1 MSAVVDFG
9 VTKDTSL
16 STVFTSNEAAVAALM
31 RLYAREGQIIAD
43 VTFGR
48 GVFWKA
54 VPFVEA
60 LYDFRPTD
68 LLTGVD
74 FCALPYAAATI
85 DVLVLDPPYRY
96 TPAANQAHVTDAQY
110 QLQAS
115 APTRTQGVIELYL
128 DGLREA
134 YRVLRLGGFAFV
146 KCQDTVQDGKNI
158 WTHCQLM
165 KEAEGMGYAVR
176 DLAVVTNEAAPA
188 TRWSFQRH
196 LRKHHSYFLV
206 LRKGG
211 HFPFGLPSVEK
222 R

>member
-1 MSAVVDFG
+1 MSAAVDLG
-9 VTKDTSL
+9 VSKDAAL
-16 STVFTSNEAAVAALM
+16 STVFASNESAVAALM
-31 RLYAREGQIIAD
+31 RLYAREGQTVAD
-43 VTFGR
+43 VTYGR

-54 VPFVEA
+54 VPFVES
-60 LYDFRPTD
+60 LYSFRPSD
-68 LLTGVD
+68 LLTGTD
-74 FCALPYAAATI
+74 FRNLPYPGSDV

-96 TPAANQAHVTDAQY
+96 TPEKNQAHVTDAQY

-115 APTRTQGVIELYL
+115 APTRTQGVIELYG

-134 YRVLRLGGFAFV
+134 HRVLKTGGFAFV

-158 WTHCQLM
+158 WTHCELM
-165 KEAEGMGYAVR
+165 REAEALGFAVR
-176 DLAVVTNEAAPA
+176 DLAVVVNDSAPA